1 MLYIYGSFLNDKFIN
16 ELCLESVLELQK
28 NVLGEARNGFLK
40 LSREEQFAVEGLEL
54 KEKNLFKLYIVDW
67 CAQKWSADCI
77 KQNIDQEIQK
87 AIENVKNTITFKIGK
102 SIMFLPGKIKRI
114 IKGY

>member
-1 MLYIYGSFLNDKFIN
+1 MVLFLNDKFIN

-28 NVLGEARNGFLK
+28 SVLGEARNGFLK

-67 CAQKWSADCI
+67 CAQKWSVDCI
-77 KQNIDQEIQK
+77 KQNVDQEIQK
-87 AIENVKNTITFKIGK
+87 AIENVKNTITFKVGK
-102 SIMFLPGKIKRI
+102 NIMFLPGKIKRI

>member
-1 MLYIYGSFLNDKFIN
+1 MIN
-16 ELCLESVLELQK
+16 ALA
-28 NVLGEARNGFLK
+28 NTH
-40 LSREEQFAVEGLEL
+40 
-54 KEKNLFKLYIVDW
+54 
-67 CAQKWSADCI
+67 
-77 KQNIDQEIQK
+77 IDQEIQK

>member
-1 MLYIYGSFLNDKFIN
+1 MFGKCTRIAKKRIRRSKKRIFKVI
-16 ELCLESVLELQK
+16 SK
-28 NVLGEARNGFLK
+28 
-40 LSREEQFAVEGLEL
+40 GLEL
-54 KEKNLFKLYIVDW
+54 KEKNLFKLYIMDW